1 MTVLVGGVFE
11 LYQGD
16 LDLGRVAVSRL
27 AEEDL
32 GRDVLVE
39 ELAYG
44 AVAVAQ
50 RLEDLRPKALVL
62 VGAAE
67 RGRPPATVERR
78 RHEATP
84 RPSEEV
90 QVAVGEAVVGY
101 VSIDLVVEVA
111 EGFGALPE
119 RTVVIEAE
127 PASSEPAEELS
138 EPAKESLERALSLVR
153 EEVRRVPVLELSDEL
168 RELTGSSPKAQT
180 AAERALS
187 ALLEELEAVDREG
200 RWGKTFTLRER
211 LREAIAKGHTPER
224 LTALDWGLWWS
235 LIEELDRLQPP
246 EDRISAEAS
255 PDGGPA
261 PSSGP

>member
-1 MTVLVGGVFE
+1 MTVLVGGVYE

-27 AEEDL
+27 GEEDL
-32 GRDVLVE
+32 GKDVLVE
-39 ELAYG
+39 ELSYG

-50 RLEDLRPKALVL
+50 RLEDLRPRALVL
-62 VGAAE
+62 VGATE
-67 RGRPPATVERR
+67 RGRPPASVERR
-78 RHEATP
+78 RHEATA

-101 VSIDLVVEVA
+101 VSIDLVLEVA
-111 EGFGALPE
+111 EGFGALPK
-119 RTVVIEAE
+119 RTVVVEAE

-138 EPAKESLERALSLVR
+138 EPAKESLERALELVR

-168 RELTGSSPKAQT
+168 RELTGAEART
-180 AAERALS
+180 GAERALS
-187 ALLEELEAVDREG
+187 ALLRELESVDREG

-211 LREAIAKGHTPER
+211 LRQAIAKGDTPEGM
-224 LTALDWGLWWS
+224 TALDWGLWWS

-261 PSSGP
+261 APPAP